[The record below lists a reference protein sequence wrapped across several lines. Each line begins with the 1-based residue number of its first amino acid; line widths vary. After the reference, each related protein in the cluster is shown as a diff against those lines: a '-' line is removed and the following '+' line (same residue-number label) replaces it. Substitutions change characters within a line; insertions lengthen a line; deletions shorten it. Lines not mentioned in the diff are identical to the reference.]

1 MRLLFF
7 VILILFSLCIKSQFS
22 ATILPNLDTVR
33 LCLND
38 SYVLN
43 LSSTS
48 QNNNTSNYTIT
59 QIPYTPYNYTGTTTL
74 NTSGTPLIDDQNS
87 PAIPIGF
94 TFCFFGNQYNQIYIS
109 SNGWMGFSPGQT
121 VAFTS
126 QTIPVN
132 NFLVP
137 RNAIMGPWHDLNPGL
152 AVTGCSNN
160 PTRNYVR
167 YRTEGTAPF
176 RRFIVS
182 WVNIPM
188 YQCTAICGTQQIA
201 IYEST
206 NVIEN
211 FIERKVTCLAW
222 AGGTATQGL
231 HNIDG
236 TFAVVV
242 PGRNSTVWTATNEGW
257 RWTPSSSTPPV
268 VSWFINNNFISNNN
282 SLTIQNL
289 GVGCYNVRLQ
299 LEWDCVFSQ
308 FFDNIWVCVEDC
320 CPVNTGP
327 IYIE

>member
-1 MRLLFF
+1 MKF
-7 VILILFSLCIKSQFS
+7 LILFFLI
-22 ATILPNLDTVR
+22 T
-33 LCLND
+33 
-38 SYVLN
+38 LN
-43 LSSTS
+43 LYS
-48 QNNNTSNYTIT
+48 QSIQIDGYINNQTVTICDNLTLNASITTLNNNTNNYTIT

-74 NTSGTPLIDDQNS
+74 NSSGTPLIDDQNS

-94 TFCFFGNQYNQIYIS
+94 TFCFFNNSYNQVYIS
-109 SNGWMGFSPGQT
+109 SNGWIGFSPGQT

-152 AVTGCSNN
+152 ALTGCSNN

-167 YRTEGTAPF
+167 YRTEGVAPF

-188 YQCTAICGTQQIA
+188 YQCTAICGTQQIV
-201 IYEST
+201 IYETT

-211 FIERKVTCLAW
+211 FIERKVVCAAW

-257 RWTPSSSTPPV
+257 RYTPSGSFPPNIIWWV
-268 VSWFINNNFISNNN
+268 NNFMQSSGSSFSMINYPP
-282 SLTIQNL
+282 
-289 GVGCYNVRLQ
+289 GCYEVKATLH
-299 LEWDCVFSQ
+299 LFCVSFQ
-308 FFDNIWVCVEDC
+308 PEFIINVCVDPC
-320 CPVNTGP
+320 CNLSLN
-327 IYIE
+327 IYEN